1 MLGFVILSF
10 WFLLS
15 GAPAG
20 RSPTQTGRK
29 TDHSICGVFFSLV
42 KKIRTVKII
51 ILDALNESI
60 LLTNRGHPKLLE
72 SCSLKITTL
81 GTEDPGHWSR
91 SPVTR

>member
-29 TDHSICGVFFSLV
+29 TDRSICGVFFSLV
-42 KKIRTVKII
+42 KKIRGVKII
-51 ILDALNESI
+51 VLDALNESE
-60 LLTNRGHPKLLE
+60 LF
-72 SCSLKITTL
+72 S
-81 GTEDPGHWSR
+81 
-91 SPVTR
+91 